1 MEKPQIGMKLLTK
14 QFEMG
19 VLDAAVHFDID
30 NRATLLIYDK
40 MLRNERQLK
49 RKYKAHEECESKR
62 YRKCK
67 NPTRKLRIFFVPIS

>member
-1 MEKPQIGMKLLTK
+1 MKKPQIGMKHSTEQNGIEFQYPDLQDIK

-40 MLRNERQLK
+40 MGTK
-49 RKYKAHEECESKR
+49 WTTA
-62 YRKCK
+62 
-67 NPTRKLRIFFVPIS
+67 